1 MDGKQ
6 KTRVLFVR
14 YQPGRSSSP
23 SSNGE
28 MSQQRH
34 AAREYHR
41 KAKERRRSTRKVEDA
56 TNDEALA
63 QADPLVGSIRK
74 AVLPLSKSNQALGP
88 FPARALG
95 GGRVDPFNSY
105 TVKDLSPHAHQMLD
119 YSLTYQ
125 WPLFSFANPGA
136 TVEDMKRHVMGRI
149 MFSATSLYAVVFV
162 GATHWALSQYGREV
176 PKENAM
182 LRLNYKNSALKQ
194 LAADVQNIGP
204 NVPNETLY
212 TMMALAAFGRSGEK
226 LKPPPYRPNQSGL
239 ATAHEL
245 EFYSRLPV
253 EWAHLRALF
262 HIIKERGGLPAIAR
276 PGFALITS
284 FYDILTSCQRLV
296 VPTFPPLESTESLLS
311 TWPPAQTRTPLSCT
325 LGSGFNGL
333 SNEATYLR
341 LCTVI
346 DHVVQIT
353 LGYDRYEGR
362 SSDAPILYHVICAR
376 SAVIHDLLSLPNSIG
391 DVVTPDSII
400 YEISRLGS
408 LAYMLI
414 SLYPIAP
421 ANGPHEE
428 LARRL
433 HGLLGHTSGLG
444 MWDTHLPLLLW
455 AVVLGGIMAK
465 EFTLR
470 CCYVQYLCSSGL
482 KDTFP
487 TWSAVSTIM
496 TDFLWHKSG
505 CDGKGKELWEESWDI
520 TQLRTVSV

>member
-14 YQPGRSSSP
+14 YQPGRPSSH

-28 MSQQRH
+28 ISQQKH

-41 KAKERRRSTRKVEDA
+41 KAKEKRRSARQAEDTA
-56 TNDEALA
+56 NDEALA
-63 QADPLVGSIRK
+63 QAGPLMGSTHK
-74 AVLPLSKSNQALGP
+74 VMLPRSKSTQALVP
-88 FPARALG
+88 SPARGLG
-95 GGRVDPFNSY
+95 GGSVDPFNSY
-105 TVKDLSPHAHQMLD
+105 TVKDLSPHAHRMLD

-162 GATHWALSQYGREV
+162 GATHWAISQYGREV
-176 PKENAM
+176 PQENAM
-182 LRLNYKNSALKQ
+182 LRLNYKNSALRQ
-194 LAADVQNIGP
+194 LAADVQNTGP

-212 TMMALAAFGRSGEK
+212 TMMALAAYGRSGEK
-226 LKPPPYRPNQSGL
+226 LKPPPYKPNQSVL

-245 EFYSRLPV
+245 EFYSRLPI

-262 HIIKERGGLPAIAR
+262 HIIKERGGLPAISR
-276 PGFALITS
+276 PGFAIITS

-296 VPTFPPLESTESLLS
+296 APTFPPLESTGSLVS
-311 TWPPAQTRTPLSCT
+311 TWPPVETRTPLSYS
-325 LGSGFNGL
+325 LGTGFSSL
-333 SNEATYLR
+333 SDEATYVR

-346 DHVVQIT
+346 DYVVQIT
-353 LGYDRYEGR
+353 LGYDRYERR
-362 SSDAPILYHVICAR
+362 SPDAPILYHVIRAR
-376 SAVIHDLLSLPNSIG
+376 SAVIHDLLSLPDSVG
-391 DVVTPDSII
+391 DAVTPDSII
-400 YEISRLGS
+400 YEMSRLGS

-421 ANGPHEE
+421 GNGPHAE

-433 HGLLGHTSGLG
+433 QGLLGHSSRLG
-444 MWDTHLPLLLW
+444 MWDTHLPFLLW

-465 EFTLR
+465 EFASR
-470 CCYVQYLCSSGL
+470 AWYVQYLSSSGL
-482 KDTFP
+482 KDTFS

-496 TDFLWHKSG
+496 TAFLWHKSG
-505 CDGKGKELWEESWDI
+505 CESAGKELWEQSWDI
-520 TQLRTVSV
+520 TQQRAASV